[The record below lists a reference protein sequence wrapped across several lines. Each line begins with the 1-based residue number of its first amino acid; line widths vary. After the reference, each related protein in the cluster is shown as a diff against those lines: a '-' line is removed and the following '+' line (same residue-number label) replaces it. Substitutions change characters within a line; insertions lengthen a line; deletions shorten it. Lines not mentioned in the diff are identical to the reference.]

1 MEEIK
6 LELSPGPELVPN
18 TLNAVEAEAK
28 TESTALSLET
38 LTEEEKNA
46 VKEFSTKIDI
56 TNSSQIITYGASA
69 QNKIAQFSDSV
80 LRNVKTKDLGEA
92 GKLISDLVVEIQNF
106 DAAGE
111 EKKGLF
117 GFLSGAKKTMDKMV
131 ANFNKAET
139 NIDKISDNLE
149 GHRRQLLKDI
159 ELYDMMFENNY
170 VYFKELNLYIV
181 AGKEK
186 LREINEQVVPALRAK
201 AEATK
206 DEVDAQKLND
216 MVNAANRFEKKIH
229 DLMLSRTIS
238 LQMAPQIRLLQNNDA
253 QLADKIQSS
262 IVNSIP
268 LWKNQMVIALGLAN
282 SKAAL
287 ETQKKVTETT
297 NELLRK
303 NSEMLKQGSLEIAK
317 ESEEGIVS
325 IDTIK
330 KTNQDLIETISGILE
345 IQEKGRQDRI
355 AAEAELF
362 NIEQELKQALLATKA
377 QN

>member
-18 TLNAVEAEAK
+18 TLNSIEKEAK
-28 TESTALSLET
+28 TESNALSFEG

-92 GKLISDLVVEIQNF
+92 GKLISNLVVEIQNF
-106 DAAGE
+106 DATGE
-111 EKKGLF
+111 EKKGF
-117 GFLSGAKKTMDKMV
+117 FSFLSGAKKTMDRMV

-149 GHRRQLLKDI
+149 NHRRQLLKDI
-159 ELYDMMFENNY
+159 ELYDLMFENNY

-186 LREINEQVVPALRAK
+186 LREINEEVIPALRAK
-201 AEATK
+201 AEASG

-216 MVNAANRFEKKIH
+216 MINAANRFEKKIH

-303 NSEMLKQGSLEIAK
+303 NSEMLKQGSLEVAK

-330 KTNQDLIETISGILE
+330 KTNQDLIDTINGILE

-355 AAEAELF
+355 AAEAELY